1 MIILIAQFRTKP
13 ESRNQL
19 IELSRGMIDPSNSEE
34 GCISYEFLQ
43 NPYDPDSFT
52 FLERWRSQKDLDLHF
67 EKPYFK
73 DFSEKFSE
81 LLQEEET
88 LNTYHVNEE
97 NLVA

>member
-1 MIILIAQFRTKP
+1 MLILIAQFRTKP
-13 ESRNQL
+13 ESRNQM

-52 FLERWRSQKDLDLHF
+52 FLEKWRSQKDLDLHF

-73 DFSEKFSE
+73 DFSEKFPE

-88 LNTYHVNEE
+88 LNTYHINEE

>member
-1 MIILIAQFRTKP
+1 MLILIAQFRTKP
-13 ESRNQL
+13 ESRNQM
-19 IELSRGMIDPSNSEE
+19 IELSRGMIEPSNSEE

-52 FLERWRSQKDLDLHF
+52 FLEKWRSQKDLDLHF
-67 EKPYFK
+67 EKSYFK

-88 LNTYHVNEE
+88 LNTYHVSEE